1 MECDPNLMFPLHNQE
16 KQFNFYFK
24 KLDYYLFFTVYRK
37 YREMLFHNSMGT
49 LEKRSYIFVSCLE
62 LYGKFPS
69 KLNKR
74 PSNNVNKT
82 FTQNVSTKTL
92 LFFRNVLVGRSSN
105 FFLFFLCNYLFQCS
119 GTFKKEKR
127 V

>member
-16 KQFNFYFK
+16 KQFNFIFFKTGYF
-24 KLDYYLFFTVYRK
+24 FFTVYRK

-62 LYGKFPS
+62 LYGKFLS

-105 FFLFFLCNYLFQCS
+105 IFFM
-119 GTFKKEKR
+119 
-127 V
+127 